1 MYDAN
6 DLTKL
11 IKTISVNAND
21 ATKPV
26 NLCFGTVIKASPLE
40 IKIDQKLILTKEQL
54 ILTKNVTNYST
65 TINLIGDVKQ
75 ANLSINET
83 VEDTQ
88 LSVDLTHSHNIN
100 STFKATV
107 NNQLKQNDQV
117 ILVRVQGG
125 QKYLVLDRIGG

>member
-6 DLTKL
+6 DLTNL
-11 IKTISVNAND
+11 IKTISINAND

-26 NLCFGTVIKASPLE
+26 NLCFGTVIKTSPLE
-40 IKIDQKLILTKEQL
+40 IKIDQKLILSKEQL
-54 ILTKNVTNYST
+54 RLTKNVTNYNT

-83 VEDTQ
+83 VEDTH

-117 ILVRVQGG
+117 ILIRVQGG